1 MLLVQA
7 GESGTHSIL
16 DITRVG
22 KRAGHATAFPL
33 GPDHLLDA
41 FGTTEPTRAEVE
53 ASKLAF
59 AEDLHWQAVY
69 FAVYRNGSPVEWA
82 FVGSSGD

>member
-69 FAVYRNGSPVEWA
+69 FAVYRNGLPVEWA